1 MTTTTKTTTNEVIG
15 QALYIEVAY
24 NAPAASMEYTTQV
37 LITPEGTLANGGT
50 ITMAAIRRR
59 LSTNEPRKMWKTTK
73 SYTTMYRAKERQ
85 VLVVPSANDAAV
97 VDDMLL
103 SFKAGLDSMIATSYT
118 GSTDPDVDTWVL
130 RGVPIV
136 VDVTRDDL
144 EDIRMAKTPYK
155 VLGRVWR
162 SRKKLGY
169 PVEFL
174 NERSLPR

>member
-1 MTTTTKTTTNEVIG
+1 
-15 QALYIEVAY
+15 
-24 NAPAASMEYTTQV
+24 MEYTTQV
-37 LITPEGTLANGGT
+37 LITPEGTLADGGT
-50 ITMAAIRRR
+50 ITMAAVRRR

-73 SYTTMYRAKERQ
+73 SYTTMARAKERQ
-85 VLVVPSANDAAV
+85 ALVVPSANDASV

-103 SFKAGLDSMIATSYT
+103 SFKSGLDSIIATSYS
-118 GSTDPDVDTWVL
+118 GSDTVVDTWVL

-144 EDIRMAKTPYK
+144 EDIRLAKTPYK

>member
-1 MTTTTKTTTNEVIG
+1 MTTTTKTNDVIG

-24 NAPAASMEYTTQV
+24 NAPGNSMEYTTQV
-37 LITPEGTLANGGT
+37 LITPEGTLADGGT
-50 ITMAAIRRR
+50 ITMAAVRRR
-59 LSTNEPRKMWKTTK
+59 LSTKEPRKMWKTTK
-73 SYTTMYRAKERQ
+73 SYTTMARAKERQ
-85 VLVVPSANDAAV
+85 ALIVPSANDASV

-103 SFKAGLDSMIATSYT
+103 SFKSGLDSLIATSYT
-118 GSTDPDVDTWVL
+118 ASTASDVNTWVL

-144 EDIRMAKTPYK
+144 EDIRLAKTPYK

-174 NERSLPR
+174 NER